1 MAIIPTSSPI
11 YHQLHNLASSADM
24 VVFSGLPGTGK
35 SLYINEFYHM
45 CQSLSRKLTVIQW
58 DIARK
63 AFETEKIMKLYP
75 MKDSMVHDAVKLMGG
90 VFLLKQIK
98 KWYAEKN
105 DNDLLLIEAPLVG
118 GRFIELVALQEDPN
132 MELILSNAK
141 TQIVMPIP
149 SKIVREK
156 IEAERAKQVDE
167 DSKVWIGAKPSV
179 MKLLWK
185 HVCEIAQEFGKEIG
199 ADISYDPQIIEYVFK
214 KVAKHRNFVPLYIN
228 ELFDVPPQAE
238 TGLHNLSSLKAS
250 DEEANQICDIIAH
263 QYSSIDEMKQET
275 NSWYIQ

>member
-1 MAIIPTSSPI
+1 
-11 YHQLHNLASSADM
+11 M

-45 CQSLSRKLTVIQW
+45 CQALSRELTVIQW

-63 AFETEKIMKLYP
+63 AFETKKIMERYP

-90 VFLLKQIK
+90 VFLLEQIK
-98 KWYAEKN
+98 KWYTEKN

-118 GRFIELVALQEDPN
+118 GRFIELVALQDDPN
-132 MELILSNAK
+132 LELILSSPK

-149 SKIVREK
+149 SKTVREE
-156 IEAERAKQVDE
+156 IEKERAKQVDE

-179 MKLLWK
+179 MKILWK
-185 HVCEIAQEFGKEIG
+185 HVCEIAQEFGKDME
-199 ADISYDPQIIEYVFK
+199 ADIAYDPQIIEYVFK
-214 KVAKHRNFVPLYIN
+214 KVTKHRNFVPLYIN

-250 DEEANQICDIIAH
+250 SEEADQICDIIAVKYPSIEAM
-263 QYSSIDEMKQET
+263 QQESS
-275 NSWYIQ
+275 SWYLQ